1 MGGILY
7 TTFYFLYTLFWN
19 CGVIMNSYCISCRK
33 GSCVTNVPI
42 FNNLDYDQLLNISQ
56 IMESVSYDKGNMIFT
71 EGNNGD
77 TLYFI
82 YEGKIKLYKYTK
94 DGKEQILHI
103 LSNGDFFGELNLL
116 KNSAYNFNAK
126 TITDCKVCTLTNEQ
140 FKNIIIERPEISIKV
155 LEVIAERLSNMEEL
169 IQNLATNDID
179 SRVAYLLSELCEN
192 YGVKDNGNTI
202 LIELPISR
210 EDMANYIGIS
220 RETMSRKLKKFE
232 EEGIINLIGAKK
244 IIVID
249 KEILDK
255 YI

>member
-1 MGGILY
+1 MD
-7 TTFYFLYTLFWN
+7 N
-19 CGVIMNSYCISCRK
+19 YCISCKK
-33 GSCVTNVPI
+33 GACVTSVPI
-42 FNNLDYDQLLNISQ
+42 FNNLDYDQLLKISQ
-56 IMESVSYDKGNMIFT
+56 IMEGVSYDKGNIIFT

-94 DGKEQILHI
+94 DGKEQILNI
-103 LSNGDFFGELNLL
+103 LSDGDFFGELNLL
-116 KNSAYNFNAK
+116 KNSTYNFNAK
-126 TITDCKVCTLTNEQ
+126 AITDCKVCTLTNEQ

-155 LEVIAERLSNMEEL
+155 LEAIAERLSNMEQL

-192 YGVKDNGNTI
+192 YGVREKNNTI

-210 EDMANYIGIS
+210 EDMANYIGVS
-220 RETMSRKLKKFE
+220 RETISRKLKKFE
-232 EEGIINLIGAKK
+232 EEGIIILRGTKK

-249 KEILDK
+249 KEVLDN

>member
-1 MGGILY
+1 ME
-7 TTFYFLYTLFWN
+7 N
-19 CGVIMNSYCISCRK
+19 YCISCGK

-56 IMESVSYDKGNMIFT
+56 IMESVIYEKGNTIFT
-71 EGNNGD
+71 EGETGD

-94 DGKEQILHI
+94 DGKEQILQI
-103 LSNGDFFGELNLL
+103 LSDGDFFGELNLL
-116 KNSAYNFNAK
+116 KNSTYNFNAK
-126 TITDCKVCTLTNEQ
+126 AISNCKVCTLTNEQ
-140 FKNIIIERPEISIKV
+140 FKNIILERPEISIKV

-179 SRVAYLLSELCEN
+179 SRVAYLLSDLCEN
-192 YGVKDNGNTI
+192 YGVKDNNSNTI

-210 EDMANYIGIS
+210 EDMANYIGVS

-232 EEGIINLIGAKK
+232 EKGIISLNGTKK
-244 IIVID
+244 IVIRN
-249 KEILDK
+249 KEVLDK